1 MLLKFAPGPYSVFQ
15 RLRKCRRRL
24 YAGGCIGIET
34 AMPFARCMVQDGG
47 GVTAA
52 GSFEAFRA

>member
-1 MLLKFAPGPYSVFQ
+1 MLLKFAPGPYSVLQ

-24 YAGGCIGIET
+24 YAGSCIGIET
-34 AMPFARCMVQDGG
+34 AMPVARYLAQDG